1 MKIRLVLVTL
11 LLSCVIA
18 IAQEPAVNELRRRAL
33 LGDAAAEISLG
44 FMYQTGDGGLQKD
57 EVSAVYWYRKAAE
70 QGFAPGQYNLGVSYR
85 NGQGGL
91 AKDERDAVQWY
102 RLAADQGFAPAQND
116 LAWIL
121 STSVNPELHD
131 PGKALEYA
139 QKAVTTATNLKNPTM
154 LCMYQDTLAEVYY
167 VLRQFKN
174 AIRTEE
180 KSLTALSSED
190 KNRVEYALHLKKYQQ
205 ALEAAGSPAKQAQ
218 SSASAARGD

>member
-1 MKIRLVLVTL
+1 M
-11 LLSCVIA
+11 
-18 IAQEPAVNELRRRAL
+18 NEFGRRAL

-57 EVSAVYWYRKAAE
+57 EVSAVYQYRKAAE

-121 STSVNPELHD
+121 STSVNPEFHD

-154 LCMYQDTLAEVYY
+154 LCMYQDTSRGL
-167 VLRQFKN
+167 LR
-174 AIRTEE
+174 
-180 KSLTALSSED
+180 
-190 KNRVEYALHLKKYQQ
+190 
-205 ALEAAGSPAKQAQ
+205 AKAV
-218 SSASAARGD
+218 